1 MEYLEI
7 ATNITISHSEI
18 ELSAIRSQGS
28 GGKNVNKVASAIHLR
43 FDIYNSSLPESLKY
57 RLLNGKD
64 QRITKDG
71 VVIIKSQHSRSQEQN
86 RAHALQ
92 LLQMFIRSALLVRK
106 PRKKSRP
113 TRGAI
118 EKRIKQKKQRG
129 MVKKMRQ
136 GVDD

>member
-28 GGKNVNKVASAIHLR
+28 GGQNVNKVASAIHLR
-43 FDIYNSSLPESLKY
+43 FDICSSSLPESLKC
-57 RLLNGKD
+57 RLLKSKD
-64 QRITKDG
+64 QRISKDG
-71 VVIIKSQHSRSQEQN
+71 VVIIKAQQSRSQEQN

-92 LLQMFIRSALLVRK
+92 LLQIFIRSALLVRK

-118 EKRIKQKKQRG
+118 EKRIQQKKQRG
-129 MVKKMRQ
+129 MVKKLRQ